1 MYSLYYLSRCVK
13 ILSFY
18 LGKNFIRLS
27 GYKYYIYIRKRV
39 DLNHQVLN
47 TIFSKYLAL
56 PIATFPFYLQLYN
69 LYSNNCNHRIKVNS
83 RIKVKCIMGVNYS
96 IRVKFIIDVTCKI

>member
-47 TIFSKYLAL
+47 TILSKYLAL
-56 PIATFPFYLQLYN
+56 PIATFPFTCY
-69 LYSNNCNHRIKVNS
+69 
-83 RIKVKCIMGVNYS
+83 CI
-96 IRVKFIIDVTCKI
+96 KFIKIFTRIGVKYGS

>member
-1 MYSLYYLSRCVK
+1 MYNLNYPFKCVK
-13 ILSFY
+13 
-18 LGKNFIRLS
+18 KNSIHLNVLNHF
-27 GYKYYIYIRKRV
+27 IYIRKRV

-56 PIATFPFYLQLYN
+56 PIATFPFYLQLYY